1 MQSTLNSNKGIHKYK
16 SLFSIHELPVFLSLL
31 AVGAIF
37 SLTTTTFLTPF
48 NLFQLARQMAILAVI
63 SIGMTF
69 VISSGE
75 IDISVGAI
83 YNLSAVTM
91 ALLIS
96 QAGFSPWTAMIVAM
110 LIGVIAGALNG
121 IISVVFKLPTL
132 IVTLGTVSLFKG
144 ITSTICKGLSIGNF
158 PDNIFYV
165 IGSGRFGPVPYLAV
179 VALLVFFV
187 AHFIYK
193 NTVFSR
199 ELLSIGSNNKA
210 AGRTGIDINRR
221 KIQVMALMGLMC
233 GIAAVM
239 SIAYLRSSSPDSG
252 SGYELTA
259 IAATVVGGTPL
270 TGGIGSILGTLVG
283 IALITV
289 IQNGL
294 MLAGLPTSVQIA
306 STGIM
311 ILLAV
316 GIQQLVRHQ
325 ASSAKK
331 VS

>member
-1 MQSTLNSNKGIHKYK
+1 
-16 SLFSIHELPVFLSLL
+16 
-31 AVGAIF
+31 
-37 SLTTTTFLTPF
+37 F
-48 NLFQLARQMAILAVI
+48 NLFQLARQMAILTVI
-63 SIGMTF
+63 SLGMTF

-96 QAGFSPWTAMIVAM
+96 QAGFTPWTAMLVAV
-110 LIGVIAGALNG
+110 LIGIIAGAING
-121 IISVVFKLPTL
+121 IISVYLKLPTL
-132 IVTLGTVSLFKG
+132 IVTLGTVSLYKG
-144 ITSTICKGLSIGNF
+144 ITSTICKGLSIGNL
-158 PDNIFYV
+158 PDNFFYL
-165 IGSGRFGPVPYLAV
+165 IGSGRLGPIPYLAIVAVIV
-179 VALLVFFV
+179 VFV

-199 ELLSIGSNNKA
+199 ELLSIGSNHKA
-210 AGRTGIDINRR
+210 AERTGISINRR
-221 KIQVMALMGLMC
+221 KIEVMAFMGLMC

-270 TGGIGSILGTLVG
+270 TGGVGSILGTLVG

-306 STGIM
+306 STGIL

-316 GIQQLVRHQ
+316 GIQQLVRRR

-331 VS
+331 AS